1 MTDHLMHARL
11 FNSSGELIAEGPCW
25 VDEEADRATLEPEHE
40 PGFIQKERGVFTL
53 ELDSGRSLLVSDT
66 PMIFK
71 LGRSPN
77 GDMVNGHRSLY
88 RLKLLEDAYDTANDT
103 ANDTAYDTAQEAA
116 VAGAVAEGSAAP
128 PQVGLRSNGETPAVR

>member
-25 VDEEADRATLEPEHE
+25 VDEEAGRATLEPEHE
-40 PGFIQKERGVFTL
+40 PGFIQKERGAFTL

-88 RLKLLEDAYDTANDT
+88 RLKLLEH
-103 ANDTAYDTAQEAA
+103 AYDTAQEAA
-116 VAGAVAEGSAAP
+116 AAGAAVEGSTAP
-128 PQVGLRSNGETPAVR
+128 PQVGLRSNGETPAAR

>member
-25 VDEEADRATLEPEHE
+25 VDEATGRATLEPEHE

-53 ELDSGRSLLVSDT
+53 ELDSGRSLLVSDS

-71 LGRSPN
+71 LGPSPN
-77 GDMVNGHRSLY
+77 GDTVNGHRSLY
-88 RLKLLEDAYDTANDT
+88 RLKLLED
-103 ANDTAYDTAQEAA
+103 AQEAA

-128 PQVGLRSNGETPAVR
+128 LQTGLRSNGETPAAR